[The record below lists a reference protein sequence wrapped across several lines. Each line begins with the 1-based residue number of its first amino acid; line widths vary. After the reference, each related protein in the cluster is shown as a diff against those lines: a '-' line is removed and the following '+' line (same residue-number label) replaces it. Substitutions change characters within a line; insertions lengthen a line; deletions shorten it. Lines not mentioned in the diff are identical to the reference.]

1 MKDKLFYIFLVI
13 WLVNVF
19 VSGFVNF
26 INLVLLG
33 VFIGIIAGKQKTGS
47 YSLWKLIVGIGI
59 AACNILISLGMIFR
73 LIKL

>member
-1 MKDKLFYIFLVI
+1 MKDKLFYVFLII
-13 WLVNVF
+13 WLLNVLITGPF
-19 VSGFVNF
+19 NL
-26 INLVLLG
+26 INLILLG

-59 AACNILISLGMIFR
+59 AFCNVLITLAIIFH